1 MNRIGWLNRRFG
13 LQQTRN
19 FIASAHE
26 ILEQTE
32 SSKLTELSNGLKVA
46 SYNNGRP
53 TSVVGVWVDSGSS
66 YEPRET
72 NGAAKFFQHLICRG
86 TGKRTAQQLES
97 DLGKLGARLSTR
109 LDRDHTAYYVTCLT
123 RDADKVVEILVDV
136 LKNSKLDE
144 KTVEAERDILLKN
157 LEEAEADYP
166 LATMDMLHA
175 TAFQGT
181 GYENSPLGNTDAIKS
196 ITREQIA
203 NFVHDQFKPVRMVFT
218 GVGGVEHAQVE
229 EWAGKHFGSLDNH
242 YHRKIPLP
250 GGVRFTGS
258 EFRYRNDNIPLMY
271 GAFGVEGVRR
281 GHPDEYALKVANE
294 AVGEWDRT
302 HTTSFN
308 SANRLAQRLC
318 TEHELLGFE
327 NFSLNYTKTGLWGVR
342 WVMHGHD
349 LFDTQRVADSLLKEW
364 KYLATGVQ
372 EEDVDRAKATLRVRL
387 FQTLEENAGIAH
399 HIATEALGSG
409 HITPLADV
417 WRKIDRIDASKM
429 REALSRHI
437 YDREIATAGFGATEA
452 FPIWQKLRAGMSW
465 WRL

>member
-1 MNRIGWLNRRFG
+1 M
-13 LQQTRN
+13 
-19 FIASAHE
+19 
-26 ILEQTE
+26 
-32 SSKLTELSNGLKVA
+32 
-46 SYNNGRP
+46 
-53 TSVVGVWVDSGSS
+53 
-66 YEPRET
+66 
-72 NGAAKFFQHLICRG
+72 
-86 TGKRTAQQLES
+86 
-97 DLGKLGARLSTR
+97 
-109 LDRDHTAYYVTCLT
+109 
-123 RDADKVVEILVDV
+123 VEILVDV

-181 GYENSPLGNTDAIKS
+181 GYENSPLGNTDAIKYSKWIRKLITIRAFRS

-281 GHPDEYALKVANE
+281 GHPDEYALKVRTTPGGCLILARGFQVANE

-302 HTTSFN
+302 HTASFN

-399 HIATEALGSG
+399 HIATEVCTGKGSK
-409 HITPLADV
+409 A
-417 WRKIDRIDASKM
+417 
-429 REALSRHI
+429 
-437 YDREIATAGFGATEA
+437 
-452 FPIWQKLRAGMSW
+452 
-465 WRL
+465 